1 MNLPNA
7 LTLARILLIPVFVV
21 VFFLPVEWARVF
33 TAIAFGAAACTDW
46 LDGYLAR
53 RLNQT
58 SRFGAFLDP
67 VADKLMVCTV
77 LVLLVQADPRME
89 LAVPALVIIGR
100 EIAVSAL
107 REFMADIGQRA
118 TVAVATLGKVKTI
131 AQMAALVLMLYR
143 EPVLAV
149 PVYETGLALLYLSV
163 VLTLWS
169 MTVYL
174 RAAWPQLGP
183 SAVAASLDTPPV
195 PTRIRG
201 APGRGE

>member
-1 MNLPNA
+1 MNFPNA
-7 LTLARILLIPVFVV
+7 LTLGRILLIPVFVIL
-21 VFFLPVEWARVF
+21 FLIPAEWGRAG
-33 TAIAFGAAACTDW
+33 AALAFATAACTDW

-67 VADKLMVCTV
+67 VADKLIVCTV
-77 LVLLVQADPRME
+77 LVLLVQADPKTE
-89 LAVPALVIIGR
+89 VAVPALVIIGR

-107 REFMADIGQRA
+107 REFMAEIGQRT
-118 TVAVATLGKVKTI
+118 TVAVATLGKVKTT
-131 AQMAALVLMLYR
+131 AQMSALVLMLYR
-143 EPVLAV
+143 EPVFGL
-149 PVYETGLALLYLSV
+149 PVYEIGLALLYLAV

-169 MTVYL
+169 MVIYL

-183 SAVAASLDTPPV
+183 SAASLDTPRT
-195 PTRIRG
+195 PTRIRS

>member
-21 VFFLPVEWARVF
+21 VFFLPAEGAR
-33 TAIAFGAAACTDW
+33 AAAALLFGAAACTDW

-77 LVLLVQADPRME
+77 LVLLVQADPRVH

-100 EIAVSAL
+100 ELAVSAL
-107 REFMADIGQRA
+107 REFMAEIGQRT

-131 AQMAALVLMLYR
+131 AQMVALVLMLYR
-143 EPVLAV
+143 DPVV
-149 PVYETGLALLYLSV
+149 GIPVYQSGLALLYLAV

-169 MTVYL
+169 MLIYL
-174 RAAWPQLGP
+174 RAAWPLLAP
-183 SAVAASLDTPPV
+183 FATSLDTPKA
-195 PTRIRG
+195 PTRIQN
-201 APGRGE
+201 APNRGE

>member
-21 VFFLPVEWARVF
+21 VFFLPAEGAR
-33 TAIAFGAAACTDW
+33 AAAALLFGAAACTDW

-77 LVLLVQADPRME
+77 LVLLVQADPRVL

-100 EIAVSAL
+100 ELAVSAL
-107 REFMADIGQRA
+107 REFMAEIGQRT
-118 TVAVATLGKVKTI
+118 TVAVATLGKIKTV
-131 AQMAALVLMLYR
+131 AQMGALLLMLYR
-143 EPVLAV
+143 QDMGPI
-149 PVYETGLALLYLSV
+149 PVYWIGTVLLYV
-163 VLTLWS
+163 ATVLTIWS
-169 MTVYL
+169 MVVYL
-174 RAAWPQLGP
+174 RVAWPVMTADG
-183 SAVAASLDTPPV
+183 VDGRE
-195 PTRIRG
+195 PT
-201 APGRGE
+201 

>member
-7 LTLARILLIPVFVV
+7 LTLARIVLIPVFVV
-21 VFFLPVEWARVF
+21 VFFLPVEWARAF
-33 TAIAFGAAACTDW
+33 TALAFATAACTDW

-77 LVLLVQADPRME
+77 LVLLVQADPRMN

-107 REFMADIGQRA
+107 REFMAEIGQRTA
-118 TVAVATLGKVKTI
+118 VAVATLGKVKTI
-131 AQMAALVLMLYR
+131 AQMSALVLMLYR
-143 EPVLAV
+143 ESVFGF
-149 PVYETGLALLYLSV
+149 PVYEIGLTLLYLAV
-163 VLTLWS
+163 LLTLWS
-169 MTVYL
+169 MVVYL
-174 RAAWPQLGP
+174 RAAWPQLVP
-183 SAVAASLDTPPV
+183 SAAAAPLDTPPA
-195 PTRIRG
+195 PTRITQP
-201 APGRGE
+201 PGRGE